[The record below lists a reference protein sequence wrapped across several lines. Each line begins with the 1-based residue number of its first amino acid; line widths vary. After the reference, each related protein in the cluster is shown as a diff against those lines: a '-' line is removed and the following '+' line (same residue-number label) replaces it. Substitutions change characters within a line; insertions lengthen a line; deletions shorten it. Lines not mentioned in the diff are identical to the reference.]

1 MQIFKEMLRAQWKW
15 SWGAVLLASVAAF
28 SIPLV
33 SLQNAVIEGNSSQAR
48 YSWMSEAEH
57 FLSVMDRWGVFYTV
71 VAVAIGLA
79 VAVLAWSADHRG
91 RHVYTLV
98 LPIERWRFVLLRFA
112 AGGSLL
118 LVPATVL
125 LVGCLLAVGS
135 VAIPAGLTAY
145 PLELALRFTLAAVVA
160 YGIFFAISSGTTRTA
175 AMVLTP
181 LLGLVL
187 IDVVLSSVGVKLE
200 LLQNTALALFE
211 WPGVMEVFTGRWLLI
226 DV

>member
-33 SLQNAVIEGNSSQAR
+33 SLQNAVVDQSAVQLNR
-48 YSWMSEAEH
+48 LSEAQH
-57 FLSVMDRWGVFYTV
+57 FLAVMDRWGVYYTIT
-71 VAVAIGLA
+71 AVGLGLA
-79 VAVLAWSADHRG
+79 VAVVAWSADHRG
-91 RHVYTLV
+91 RHVYSLV

-118 LVPATVL
+118 LLPATVL

-135 VAIPAGLTAY
+135 VTIPAGLTAY
-145 PLELALRFTLAAVVA
+145 PLELALRFTLAALVA